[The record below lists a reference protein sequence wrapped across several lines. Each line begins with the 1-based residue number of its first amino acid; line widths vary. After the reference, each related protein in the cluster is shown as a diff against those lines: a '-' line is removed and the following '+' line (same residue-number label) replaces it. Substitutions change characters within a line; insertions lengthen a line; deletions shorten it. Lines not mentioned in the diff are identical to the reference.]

1 MKKST
6 AKLFSKPLVAIAAL
20 SGGAVMTAPVT
31 AQAEISG
38 NIGVVSEY
46 LLRGAYENNGTAVQG
61 GIDYSHDSGVYV
73 GYWGSSLDY
82 GNATSSTGFENDVY
96 VGYSAMA
103 GDFSYDVALLYF
115 FYTGVD
121 DADTPEFGASIGYG
135 PVSLG
140 MAYLIDDVTW
150 GNEGDIYWSLAY
162 ETALPSDF
170 GFSATLGYYTYE
182 DQGEFESG
190 LGTTESSGLKH
201 VDLSLSHP
209 LGATGADMSITY
221 MIGGTDRTDTDV
233 EDTVILGVS
242 FGF

>member
-20 SGGAVMTAPVT
+20 SGGAAMTAPVT

-46 LLRGAYENNGTAVQG
+46 LFRGGYENNGTAVQG
-61 GIDYSHDSGVYV
+61 GIDYSHDSGLYV
-73 GYWGSSLDY
+73 GYWGSNLDY
-82 GNATSSTGFENDVY
+82 GTAPATTGFENDVY
-96 VGYSAMA
+96 VGYGAMA
-103 GDFSYDVALLYF
+103 GDFSYDVSLLYF
-115 FYTGVD
+115 YYTGVD